1 MKNLLK
7 KKVDENIEVEKLTSW
22 QIIKAW
28 IASAAQDLKNS
39 LKHGGWRGAAAGF
52 AVAGVGMTFAACE
65 VEKVNVQIT
74 EVGLLDQIQTMLGEN
89 FSVSEQIKTAA
100 AQKFGN
106 NLVSLMSENTNGSGK
121 IVAFY
126 QEDGMLK
133 KATTEIELKANDFDA
148 KIYEYGTFTEEG
160 NTLSFYQN
168 NQEQT
173 VDTTGKFVLT
183 LPEGLAVIDTSVAET
198 KIANAVSAMQSQTLG
213 LQTDLDEVGKED
225 FKTLLGFVIDQ
236 AGTAQLPTLSLE
248 YDRVSN
254 QTTATYSY
262 LSLAGQTKIESGNIV
277 FEGNLIENDSL
288 NRTAAEEQLQ
298 AERAVISAN
307 RASVLE
313 EATYTTLFELDNFD
327 LNSVEL
333 EVAEKDSGG
342 DESQIE
348 ISNENYESF
357 DKFFADL
364 SGENLE
370 EFENAISETLRNGF
384 TRQDFLTIF
393 GGNSTLDNTST
404 FRIAFNYMD
413 SNQIDSI
420 KYVGLRNTTRIVAAT
435 MNLSSPIV
443 LDNISVVCYSGDIQ
457 EIVENGRLVG
467 ISYVDGEQ
475 TQEVRAGNNQ
485 MFVKVGQEY
494 RLIDYSDVI
503 NQFAREN
510 ISRIS
515 SDFAYTG
522 SLSLE
527 GEDLDFFNICMPLAA
542 AAGNIDAGTKLS
554 FVMVQGAGGT
564 TAEFG
569 TVYGVTIRAVDLNNN
584 QLYNL
589 RFIFDDPRTSIATST
604 VDMMKDAISRGQFS
618 VFDNGR
624 EEIMPESDIVL
635 EYPSDITEY
644 SIPAQKTEKA
654 N

>member
-1 MKNLLK
+1 MLK
-7 KKVDENIEVEKLTSW
+7 KNVDGNIEVEKLTNR

-28 IASAAQDLKNS
+28 IAGAAQDLKNS

-52 AVAGVGMTFAACE
+52 AVASVGMTFAACE

-74 EVGLLDQIQTMLGEN
+74 EVGSLDQIHAMLGEN

-133 KATTEIELKANDFDA
+133 KATTQVELKANDFDA

-160 NTLSFYQN
+160 NTISFYQN

-173 VDTTGKFVLT
+173 VDTTGKFVST
-183 LPEGLAVIDTSVAET
+183 LPEGLAVIDTRVAET
-198 KIANAVSAMQSQTLG
+198 KIANAISAMQSQTLG

-225 FKTLLGFVIDQ
+225 LKTMLGFVIDQ
-236 AGTAQLPTLSLE
+236 SGTAHLPTLTLE

-262 LSLAGQTKIESGNIV
+262 LSLAGQTKIESGSIV

-298 AERAVISAN
+298 TERAVIRAN

-327 LNSVEL
+327 SNSVEL
-333 EVAEKDSGG
+333 EVAEKNSGG

-357 DKFFADL
+357 DKFFKDL

-370 EFENAISETLRNGF
+370 EFKNAISETLRNEF
-384 TRQDFLTIF
+384 TEQDLVTIF
-393 GGNSTLDNTST
+393 GRGTSLANTST
-404 FRIAFNYMD
+404 LKIAFDFAEDEHISLLKYIGLVG
-413 SNQIDSI
+413 NQ
-420 KYVGLRNTTRIVAAT
+420 KIVAAT

-443 LDNISVVCYSGDIQ
+443 LNNISVVCYSGDIQ

-494 RLIDYSDVI
+494 RLIDYSDII

-515 SDFAYTG
+515 GDFSHTG

-527 GEDLDFFNICMPLAA
+527 GENLDFFNICMPLAA
-542 AAGNIDAGTKLS
+542 AAGNIDAGTKLT
-554 FVMVQGAGGT
+554 FVMVQGSSSTNSIFGT
-564 TAEFG
+564 TYNIA
-569 TVYGVTIRAVDLNNN
+569 IRAVDLQNN
-584 QLYNL
+584 QLYKL
-589 RFIFDDPRTSIATST
+589 GFVFDDARTSHTSII
-604 VDMMKDAISRGQFS
+604 DAIKDAISRGQFTVLDS
-618 VFDNGR
+618 GR

-644 SIPAQKTEKA
+644 SIPAQEKENA

>member
-7 KKVDENIEVEKLTSW
+7 KKVDENIEVEKLTNW

-52 AVAGVGMTFAACE
+52 AVASVGMTFAACE

-74 EVGLLDQIQTMLGEN
+74 EVGSLDQIQTMLGEN

-133 KATTEIELKANDFDA
+133 KATTQVELRANDFDA

-173 VDTTGKFVLT
+173 VDTTGKFVST
-183 LPEGLAVIDTSVAET
+183 LPEGLAVIDTRVAET
-198 KIANAVSAMQSQTLG
+198 KIANAISAMQSQELN
-213 LQTDLDEVGKED
+213 LQTGLDEVGKED

-236 AGTAQLPTLSLE
+236 AGTAHLPTLTLE

-262 LSLAGQTKIESGNIV
+262 LSLAGQTKIESGDIV

-288 NRTAAEEQLQ
+288 NRTAAQEQLQ
-298 AERAVISAN
+298 TERAVIRAN

-327 LNSVEL
+327 SNSVEL
-333 EVAEKDSGG
+333 EVAEKNSGG

-348 ISNENYESF
+348 ISNENYASF
-357 DKFFADL
+357 DEFFTDL

-370 EFENAISETLRNGF
+370 EFKNAISETLRNGF
-384 TRQDFLTIF
+384 TEQDLVTIF
-393 GGNSTLDNTST
+393 GRGTSLANTST
-404 FRIAFNYMD
+404 LKIAFDFAEDEHISLLKYIGLVG
-413 SNQIDSI
+413 NQ
-420 KYVGLRNTTRIVAAT
+420 KIVAAT

-443 LDNISVVCYSGDIQ
+443 LNNISVVCYSGDIQ

-485 MFVKVGQEY
+485 MFLKVGQEY
-494 RLIDYSDVI
+494 RLIDYSDMI

-515 SDFAYTG
+515 GDFSHTG

-527 GEDLDFFNICMPLAA
+527 GEDLDFFKLCMPLAVE
-542 AAGNIDAGTKLS
+542 AGKIGQETKLS
-554 FVMVQGAGGT
+554 FVSVQDNGGT
-564 TAEFG
+564 TDDFG
-569 TVYGVTIRAVDLNNN
+569 SAYSVVIKAVDLDND
-584 QLYNL
+584 QLYNYQ
-589 RFIFDDPRTSIATST
+589 FIFDDTTDPSKTPYER
-604 VDMMKDAISRGQFS
+604 VVDAISRKQFRIS
-618 VFDNGR
+618 DRGV
-624 EEIMPESDIVL
+624 EKIIPESDIML
-635 EYPSDITEY
+635 EYQSDITEY
-644 SIPAQKTEKA
+644 AIPQAEAEET

>member
-7 KKVDENIEVEKLTSW
+7 KKVDENIEVEKLTNW

-52 AVAGVGMTFAACE
+52 AVAGIGLTFAACE

-106 NLVSLMSENTNGSGK
+106 NLVSLMSENANGSGK

-173 VDTTGKFVLT
+173 VDTTGKFVST
-183 LPEGLAVIDTSVAET
+183 LPEGLAVIDTRVAET
-198 KIANAVSAMQSQTLG
+198 KIANAISAMQSQELN
-213 LQTDLDEVGKED
+213 LQTNLDEVGKED
-225 FKTLLGFVIDQ
+225 FKTLLGFVIDK
-236 AGTAQLPTLSLE
+236 AGTAHLPTLSLE

-262 LSLAGQTKIESGNIV
+262 LCLAGQTKIESGSIV

-298 AERAVISAN
+298 TERAVIRAN

-342 DESQIE
+342 EVNPPDEPELEPITFDSWQKVFELENGKVKDAIVKTLQDNLLTETMVKRIYGNSMTVADLSNGTIDLLKWGFDLQDGKIVSVNILGVRKGYPTEQSRRLRGANFALKQPISLASVVAKPVEDGSAYNQNSIYVNINNSEYLIDLSQIE
-348 ISNENYESF
+348 LASQESSYSLAFGYDAAAEIS
-357 DKFFADL
+357 D
-364 SGENLE
+364 
-370 EFENAISETLRNGF
+370 
-384 TRQDFLTIF
+384 Q
-393 GGNSTLDNTST
+393 
-404 FRIAFNYMD
+404 
-413 SNQIDSI
+413 
-420 KYVGLRNTTRIVAAT
+420 
-435 MNLSSPIV
+435 
-443 LDNISVVCYSGDIQ
+443 
-457 EIVENGRLVG
+457 
-467 ISYVDGEQ
+467 
-475 TQEVRAGNNQ
+475 
-485 MFVKVGQEY
+485 
-494 RLIDYSDVI
+494 
-503 NQFAREN
+503 
-510 ISRIS
+510 
-515 SDFAYTG
+515 
-522 SLSLE
+522 
-527 GEDLDFFNICMPLAA
+527 EDLDFFNICMPLAV
-542 AAGNIDAGTKLS
+542 AAGKIGQESKLS
-554 FVMVQGAGGT
+554 FVSVQGSSGT
-564 TAEFG
+564 TSDFG
-569 TVYGVTIRAVDLNNN
+569 SVYDVVIKAVDLNNN
-584 QLYNL
+584 QLYNFE
-589 RFIFDDPRTSIATST
+589 FIFDDARTSYKPIIEEI
-604 VDMMKDAISRGQFS
+604 KRAISDGQFRIS
-618 VFDNGR
+618 DRGV
-624 EEIMPESDIVL
+624 EKIIPESDIML
-635 EYPSDITEY
+635 EYQTDITEY
-644 SIPAQKTEKA
+644 TIPAQEKEKA

>member
-1 MKNLLK
+1 MKN
-7 KKVDENIEVEKLTSW
+7 VDGNIEVEKLTNR

-106 NLVSLMSENTNGSGK
+106 NLVSLMSENANGSGK

-133 KATTEIELKANDFDA
+133 KATTQIELKANYFDA

-173 VDTTGKFVLT
+173 VDTTGKFVST

-198 KIANAVSAMQSQTLG
+198 KIANAISAMQSQTLG
-213 LQTDLDEVGKED
+213 LQTDLDEVGKQD
-225 FKTLLGFVIDQ
+225 FKTLLGFVIEKDQ
-236 AGTAQLPTLSLE
+236 TAHLPTLTLE
-248 YDRVSN
+248 YDRASN

-298 AERAVISAN
+298 TERAVIRAN

-327 LNSVEL
+327 SNSVEL
-333 EVAEKDSGG
+333 EVAEKNSGG
-342 DESQIE
+342 DESQVE
-348 ISNENYESF
+348 ISTENYASF
-357 DKFFADL
+357 DEFFADL

-384 TRQDFLTIF
+384 TEQDLVTIF
-393 GGNSTLDNTST
+393 GRGTSLANTST
-404 FRIAFNYMD
+404 LKIAFDFAEDEHISLLKYIGLVG
-413 SNQIDSI
+413 NQ
-420 KYVGLRNTTRIVAAT
+420 KIVAAT

-443 LDNISVVCYSGDIQ
+443 LNNISVVCYSGDIQ

-494 RLIDYSDVI
+494 RLIDYSDII

-515 SDFAYTG
+515 GDFSHTG

-527 GEDLDFFNICMPLAA
+527 GENLDFFNICMPLAA
-542 AAGNIDAGTKLS
+542 AAGNIDAGTKLT
-554 FVMVQGAGGT
+554 FVMVQGSSSTNSIFGT
-564 TAEFG
+564 TYNIA
-569 TVYGVTIRAVDLNNN
+569 IRAVDLQNN
-584 QLYNL
+584 QLYKL
-589 RFIFDDPRTSIATST
+589 GFVFDDARTSHTSII
-604 VDMMKDAISRGQFS
+604 DAIKDAISRGQFTVLDS
-618 VFDNGR
+618 GR

-644 SIPAQKTEKA
+644 SIPAQEKENA

>member
-7 KKVDENIEVEKLTSW
+7 KKVDENIEVEKLTNW

-52 AVAGVGMTFAACE
+52 AVASVGMTFAACE

-74 EVGLLDQIQTMLGEN
+74 EVGSLDQIQTMLGEN

-133 KATTEIELKANDFDA
+133 KATTQVELRANDFDA

-173 VDTTGKFVLT
+173 VDTTGKFVST
-183 LPEGLAVIDTSVAET
+183 LPEGLAVIDTRVAET
-198 KIANAVSAMQSQTLG
+198 KIANAISAMQSQELN
-213 LQTDLDEVGKED
+213 LQTNLDEVGKED

-236 AGTAQLPTLSLE
+236 AGTAHLPTLTLE

-262 LSLAGQTKIESGNIV
+262 LSLAGQTKIESGDIV

-288 NRTAAEEQLQ
+288 NRTAAQEQLQ
-298 AERAVISAN
+298 TERAVIRAN

-327 LNSVEL
+327 SNSVEL
-333 EVAEKDSGG
+333 EVAEKNSGG

-348 ISNENYESF
+348 ISNENYASF
-357 DKFFADL
+357 DEFFTDL

-370 EFENAISETLRNGF
+370 EFKNAISETLRNGF
-384 TRQDFLTIF
+384 TEQDLVTIF
-393 GGNSTLDNTST
+393 GRGTSLANTST
-404 FRIAFNYMD
+404 LKIAFDFAEDEHISLLKYIGLVG
-413 SNQIDSI
+413 NQ
-420 KYVGLRNTTRIVAAT
+420 KIVAAT

-443 LDNISVVCYSGDIQ
+443 LNNISVVCYSGDIQ

-485 MFVKVGQEY
+485 MFLKVGQEY
-494 RLIDYSDVI
+494 RLIDYSDII

-515 SDFAYTG
+515 GDFSHTG

-527 GEDLDFFNICMPLAA
+527 GEDLDFFKLCMPLAVE
-542 AAGNIDAGTKLS
+542 AGKIGQETKLS
-554 FVMVQGAGGT
+554 FVSVQDNGGT
-564 TAEFG
+564 TDDFG
-569 TVYGVTIRAVDLNNN
+569 SAYSVVIKAVDLDND
-584 QLYNL
+584 QLYNYQ
-589 RFIFDDPRTSIATST
+589 FIFDDTTDPSKTPYER
-604 VDMMKDAISRGQFS
+604 VVDAISRKQFRIS
-618 VFDNGR
+618 DRGV
-624 EEIMPESDIVL
+624 EKIIPESDIML
-635 EYPSDITEY
+635 EYQSDITEY
-644 SIPAQKTEKA
+644 AIPQAEAEET

>member
-7 KKVDENIEVEKLTSW
+7 KKVDENIEVEKLTNW

-52 AVAGVGMTFAACE
+52 AVASVGMTFAACE

-74 EVGLLDQIQTMLGEN
+74 EVGSLDQIQTMLGEN

-106 NLVSLMSENTNGSGK
+106 NLVSLMSENANGSGK

-173 VDTTGKFVLT
+173 VDTTGKFVST

-198 KIANAVSAMQSQTLG
+198 KIANAISAMQSQTLG

-225 FKTLLGFVIDQ
+225 LKTMLGFVIDQ
-236 AGTAQLPTLSLE
+236 AGTAHLPTLTLE

-262 LSLAGQTKIESGNIV
+262 LSLGQTKIESGSIV

-298 AERAVISAN
+298 TERAVIRAN

-313 EATYTTLFELDNFD
+313 EAAYTTLFELDNFD
-327 LNSVEL
+327 SNSVEL
-333 EVAEKDSGG
+333 EVAEKNSGG

-357 DKFFADL
+357 DKFFKDL

-370 EFENAISETLRNGF
+370 EFKNAISETLRNEF
-384 TRQDFLTIF
+384 TEQDLVTIF
-393 GGNSTLDNTST
+393 GRGTSLANTST
-404 FRIAFNYMD
+404 LKIAFDFAEDEHISLLKYIGLVG
-413 SNQIDSI
+413 NQ
-420 KYVGLRNTTRIVAAT
+420 KIVAAT

-443 LDNISVVCYSGDIQ
+443 LNNISVVCYSGDIQ

-494 RLIDYSDVI
+494 RLIDYSDII

-515 SDFAYTG
+515 GDFSHTG

-527 GEDLDFFNICMPLAA
+527 GENLDFFNICMPLAA
-542 AAGNIDAGTKLS
+542 AAGNIDAGTKLT
-554 FVMVQGAGGT
+554 FVMVQGSSSTNSIFGT
-564 TAEFG
+564 TYNIA
-569 TVYGVTIRAVDLNNN
+569 IRAVDLQNN
-584 QLYNL
+584 QLYKL
-589 RFIFDDPRTSIATST
+589 GFVFDDARTSHTSII
-604 VDMMKDAISRGQFS
+604 DAIKDAISRGQFTVLDS
-618 VFDNGR
+618 GR

-644 SIPAQKTEKA
+644 SIPAQEKENA

>member
-1 MKNLLK
+1 MLK
-7 KKVDENIEVEKLTSW
+7 KNVDGNIEVEKLTNR

-28 IASAAQDLKNS
+28 IAGAAQDLKNS

-52 AVAGVGMTFAACE
+52 AVASVGMTFAACE

-74 EVGLLDQIQTMLGEN
+74 EVGSLDQIHAMLGEN

-133 KATTEIELKANDFDA
+133 KATTQVELKANDFDA

-160 NTLSFYQN
+160 NTISFYQN

-173 VDTTGKFVLT
+173 VDTTGKFVST
-183 LPEGLAVIDTSVAET
+183 LPEGLAVIDTRVAET
-198 KIANAVSAMQSQTLG
+198 KIANAISAMQSQELN

-225 FKTLLGFVIDQ
+225 FKTLLGFVIEKDQ
-236 AGTAQLPTLSLE
+236 TAHLPTLTLE
-248 YDRVSN
+248 YDRASN

-298 AERAVISAN
+298 TERAVINAN

-342 DESQIE
+342 DESQVE
-348 ISNENYESF
+348 ISTENYASF
-357 DKFFADL
+357 DEFFADL

-370 EFENAISETLRNGF
+370 KFENAISETLRNGF

-475 TQEVRAGNNQ
+475 TQEVRAGDNQ

-494 RLIDYSDVI
+494 RLIDYSDII
-503 NQFAREN
+503 NQFARAN
-510 ISRIS
+510 ISKIV

-522 SLSLE
+522 SASLE
-527 GEDLDFFNICMPLAA
+527 GEGLDFFNICMPLAV
-542 AAGNIDAGTKLS
+542 AAGKIGPETKLS
-554 FVMVQGAGGT
+554 FVSVQGSSGT
-564 TAEFG
+564 TSDFG
-569 TVYGVTIRAVDLNNN
+569 SVYDVVIKAVDLNND
-584 QLYNL
+584 QLYNFE
-589 RFIFDDPRTSIATST
+589 FIFDDSRTSYKPIIEEI
-604 VDMMKDAISRGQFS
+604 KRAISDGQFRIS
-618 VFDNGR
+618 DRGV
-624 EEIMPESDIVL
+624 EKIIPESDIML
-635 EYPSDITEY
+635 EYQTDITEY
-644 SIPAQKTEKA
+644 TIPQAEAEET

>member
-7 KKVDENIEVEKLTSW
+7 KKVDENIEVEKLTNW

-52 AVAGVGMTFAACE
+52 AVASVGMTFAACE

-74 EVGLLDQIQTMLGEN
+74 EVGSLDQIQTMLGEN

-133 KATTEIELKANDFDA
+133 KATTQVELKANDFDA

-160 NTLSFYQN
+160 NTISFYQN

-173 VDTTGKFVLT
+173 VDTTGKFVST
-183 LPEGLAVIDTSVAET
+183 LPEGLAVIDTRVAET
-198 KIANAVSAMQSQTLG
+198 KIANAISAMQSQELN

-236 AGTAQLPTLSLE
+236 AGTAHLPTLSLE

-262 LSLAGQTKIESGNIV
+262 LSLADQTTIESGNIV

-298 AERAVISAN
+298 TERAVIRAN

-327 LNSVEL
+327 SNSVEL

-342 DESQIE
+342 EVNPPDEPELEPITFNSWQEVFALGDGTVKDAIVKTLQENLLTDTQIKR
-348 ISNENYESF
+348 IFGN
-357 DKFFADL
+357 DMTVADL
-364 SGENLE
+364 SNGTIDLIKWGFDVQDNQISSINLLGVRKGYPTEQSRILRGSNFSFATPISLDGIVAMPVLEGSVNAENS
-370 EFENAISETLRNGF
+370 ISIFINGVEYSI
-384 TRQDFLTIF
+384 DLTQVKSATKQFSYSQNFIY
-393 GGNSTLDNTST
+393 TST
-404 FRIAFNYMD
+404 AEITD
-413 SNQIDSI
+413 
-420 KYVGLRNTTRIVAAT
+420 
-435 MNLSSPIV
+435 
-443 LDNISVVCYSGDIQ
+443 Q
-457 EIVENGRLVG
+457 EN
-467 ISYVDGEQ
+467 
-475 TQEVRAGNNQ
+475 
-485 MFVKVGQEY
+485 
-494 RLIDYSDVI
+494 
-503 NQFAREN
+503 
-510 ISRIS
+510 
-515 SDFAYTG
+515 
-522 SLSLE
+522 
-527 GEDLDFFNICMPLAA
+527 LDFFNICMPLAA
-542 AAGNIDAGTKLS
+542 AAGKIDAGAKLS
-554 FVMVQGAGGT
+554 FVMVQGASGT

-589 RFIFDDPRTSIATST
+589 RFVFDDASTSIQTST
-604 VDMMKDAISRGQFS
+604 IDLIKDAISRGQFS

-624 EEIMPESDIVL
+624 EEIMSESDIML

-644 SIPAQKTEKA
+644 SIPAQKTE
-654 N
+654 NVN

>member
-1 MKNLLK
+1 MLK
-7 KKVDENIEVEKLTSW
+7 KNVDGNIEVEKLTNR

-28 IASAAQDLKNS
+28 IAGAAQDLKNS

-74 EVGLLDQIQTMLGEN
+74 EVGSLDQIQTMLGEN
-89 FSVSEQIKTAA
+89 FSVSDQIKTAA

-173 VDTTGKFVLT
+173 VDTTGKFVST
-183 LPEGLAVIDTSVAET
+183 LPEGLAVIDTRVAET
-198 KIANAVSAMQSQTLG
+198 KIANAISAMQSQELN
-213 LQTDLDEVGKED
+213 LQTNLDEVGKED
-225 FKTLLGFVIDQ
+225 FKTLLGFVIEKDQ
-236 AGTAQLPTLSLE
+236 TAHLPTLTLE

-262 LSLAGQTKIESGNIV
+262 LSLADQTKIESGNIV

-288 NRTAAEEQLQ
+288 NRTAAQEQLQ
-298 AERAVISAN
+298 TERAVIRAN

-327 LNSVEL
+327 SNSVEL
-333 EVAEKDSGG
+333 EVAEKNSGG

-357 DKFFADL
+357 DKFFKDL

-370 EFENAISETLRNGF
+370 EFKNAISETLRNEF
-384 TRQDFLTIF
+384 TEQDLVTIF
-393 GGNSTLDNTST
+393 GRGTSLANTST
-404 FRIAFNYMD
+404 LKIAFDFAEDEHISLLKYIGLVG
-413 SNQIDSI
+413 NQ
-420 KYVGLRNTTRIVAAT
+420 KIVAAT

-443 LDNISVVCYSGDIQ
+443 LNNISVVCYSGDIQ

-494 RLIDYSDVI
+494 RLIDYSDII

-515 SDFAYTG
+515 GDFSHTG

-527 GEDLDFFNICMPLAA
+527 GENLDFFNICMPLAA
-542 AAGNIDAGTKLS
+542 AAGNIDAGTKLT
-554 FVMVQGAGGT
+554 FVMVQGSSSTNSIFGT
-564 TAEFG
+564 TYNIA
-569 TVYGVTIRAVDLNNN
+569 IRAVDLQNN
-584 QLYNL
+584 QLYKL
-589 RFIFDDPRTSIATST
+589 GFVFDDARTSHTSII
-604 VDMMKDAISRGQFS
+604 DAIKDAISRGQFTVLDS
-618 VFDNGR
+618 GR

-644 SIPAQKTEKA
+644 SIPAQEKENA

>member
-7 KKVDENIEVEKLTSW
+7 KKVDENIEVEKLTNW

-52 AVAGVGMTFAACE
+52 AVASVGMTFAACE

-74 EVGLLDQIQTMLGEN
+74 EVGSLDQIQTMLGEN

-133 KATTEIELKANDFDA
+133 KATTQIELKANDFDA

-173 VDTTGKFVLT
+173 VDTTGKFVST
-183 LPEGLAVIDTSVAET
+183 LPEGLAVIDTRVAET
-198 KIANAVSAMQSQTLG
+198 KIANAISAMQSQELN

-225 FKTLLGFVIDQ
+225 FKTLLGFVIEKDQ
-236 AGTAQLPTLSLE
+236 TAHLPTLSLE
-248 YDRVSN
+248 YDRASN

-288 NRTAAEEQLQ
+288 NRTAAQEQLQ
-298 AERAVISAN
+298 TERAVIRAN

-327 LNSVEL
+327 LNSVDL

-342 DESQIE
+342 EVDQPDEPELEPITFNSWQEVFELENGKVKDAIVKTLQDNLLTETMVKRIYGNSMTVADLSNGTIDLLKWGFDLQDGKIVSVNILGVRKGYPTEQSRRLRGANFALKQPISLASVVAKPVEDGSAYNQNSIYVNINNSEYLIDLSQIE
-348 ISNENYESF
+348 LASQESSYSLAFGYDAAAEIS
-357 DKFFADL
+357 D
-364 SGENLE
+364 
-370 EFENAISETLRNGF
+370 
-384 TRQDFLTIF
+384 Q
-393 GGNSTLDNTST
+393 
-404 FRIAFNYMD
+404 
-413 SNQIDSI
+413 
-420 KYVGLRNTTRIVAAT
+420 
-435 MNLSSPIV
+435 
-443 LDNISVVCYSGDIQ
+443 
-457 EIVENGRLVG
+457 
-467 ISYVDGEQ
+467 
-475 TQEVRAGNNQ
+475 
-485 MFVKVGQEY
+485 
-494 RLIDYSDVI
+494 
-503 NQFAREN
+503 
-510 ISRIS
+510 
-515 SDFAYTG
+515 
-522 SLSLE
+522 
-527 GEDLDFFNICMPLAA
+527 EDLDFFNICMPLAV
-542 AAGNIDAGTKLS
+542 AAGKIGQESKLS
-554 FVMVQGAGGT
+554 FVSVQGSSGT
-564 TAEFG
+564 TSDFG
-569 TVYGVTIRAVDLNNN
+569 SVYDVVIKAVDLNNN
-584 QLYNL
+584 QLYNFE
-589 RFIFDDPRTSIATST
+589 FIFDDARTSYKPIIEEI
-604 VDMMKDAISRGQFS
+604 KRAISDGQFRIS
-618 VFDNGR
+618 DRGV
-624 EEIMPESDIVL
+624 EKIIPESDIML
-635 EYPSDITEY
+635 EYQSDITEY
-644 SIPAQKTEKA
+644 SIPAQEKENA

>member
-1 MKNLLK
+1 MKN
-7 KKVDENIEVEKLTSW
+7 VDGNIEVEKLTNW

-74 EVGLLDQIQTMLGEN
+74 EVGSLDQIQTMLGEN
-89 FSVSEQIKTAA
+89 FSVSDQIKTAA

-106 NLVSLMSENTNGSGK
+106 NLVSLMSENANGSGK

-133 KATTEIELKANDFDA
+133 KATTQIELKANYFDA

-173 VDTTGKFVLT
+173 VDTTGKFVST

-198 KIANAVSAMQSQTLG
+198 KIANAISAMQSQTLG
-213 LQTDLDEVGKED
+213 LQTDLDEVGKQD
-225 FKTLLGFVIDQ
+225 FKTLLGFVIEKDQ
-236 AGTAQLPTLSLE
+236 TAHLPTLTLE

-298 AERAVISAN
+298 TERAVIRAN

-333 EVAEKDSGG
+333 EVAEKNSGG

-357 DKFFADL
+357 DKFFKDL

-370 EFENAISETLRNGF
+370 EFKNAISETLRNEF
-384 TRQDFLTIF
+384 TEQDLVTIF
-393 GGNSTLDNTST
+393 GRGTSLANTST
-404 FRIAFNYMD
+404 LKIAFDFAEDEHISLLKYIGLVG
-413 SNQIDSI
+413 NQ
-420 KYVGLRNTTRIVAAT
+420 KIVAAT

-443 LDNISVVCYSGDIQ
+443 LNNISVVCYSGDIQ

-494 RLIDYSDVI
+494 RLIDYSDII

-515 SDFAYTG
+515 GDFSHTG

-527 GEDLDFFNICMPLAA
+527 GENLDFFNICMPLAA
-542 AAGNIDAGTKLS
+542 AAGNIDAGTKLT
-554 FVMVQGAGGT
+554 FVMVQGSSSTNSIFGT
-564 TAEFG
+564 TYNIA
-569 TVYGVTIRAVDLNNN
+569 IRAVDLQNN
-584 QLYNL
+584 QLYKL
-589 RFIFDDPRTSIATST
+589 GFVFDDARTSHTSII
-604 VDMMKDAISRGQFS
+604 DAIKDAISRGQFTVLDS
-618 VFDNGR
+618 GR

-644 SIPAQKTEKA
+644 SIPAQEKENA

>member
-1 MKNLLK
+1 MLK
-7 KKVDENIEVEKLTSW
+7 KNVDGNIEVEKLTNR

-28 IASAAQDLKNS
+28 IAGAAQDLKNS

-74 EVGLLDQIQTMLGEN
+74 EVGSLDQIQTMLGEN
-89 FSVSEQIKTAA
+89 FSVSDQIKTAA

-106 NLVSLMSENTNGSGK
+106 NLVSLMSENANGSGK

-133 KATTEIELKANDFDA
+133 KATTQIELKANYFDA

-173 VDTTGKFVLT
+173 VDTTGKFVST

-198 KIANAVSAMQSQTLG
+198 KIANAISAMQSQTLG
-213 LQTDLDEVGKED
+213 LQTDLDEVGKQD
-225 FKTLLGFVIDQ
+225 FKTLLGFVIEKDQ
-236 AGTAQLPTLSLE
+236 TAHLPTLTLE

-298 AERAVISAN
+298 TERAVIRAN

-333 EVAEKDSGG
+333 EVAEKNSGG

-348 ISNENYESF
+348 ISNENYASF
-357 DKFFADL
+357 DEFFTDL

-370 EFENAISETLRNGF
+370 EFKNAISETLRNGF
-384 TRQDFLTIF
+384 TEQDLVTIF
-393 GGNSTLDNTST
+393 GRGTSLANTST
-404 FRIAFNYMD
+404 LKIAFDFAEDEHISLLKYIGLVG
-413 SNQIDSI
+413 NQ
-420 KYVGLRNTTRIVAAT
+420 KIVAAT

-443 LDNISVVCYSGDIQ
+443 LNNISVVCYSGDIQ

-485 MFVKVGQEY
+485 MFLKVGQEY
-494 RLIDYSDVI
+494 RLIDYSDMI

-515 SDFAYTG
+515 GDFSHTG

-527 GEDLDFFNICMPLAA
+527 GEDLDFFKLCMPLAVE
-542 AAGNIDAGTKLS
+542 AGKIGQETKLS
-554 FVMVQGAGGT
+554 FVSVQDNGGT
-564 TAEFG
+564 TDDFG
-569 TVYGVTIRAVDLNNN
+569 SAYSVVIKAVDLDND
-584 QLYNL
+584 QLYNYQ
-589 RFIFDDPRTSIATST
+589 FIFDDTTDPSKTPYER
-604 VDMMKDAISRGQFS
+604 VVDAISRKQFRIS
-618 VFDNGR
+618 DRGV
-624 EEIMPESDIVL
+624 EKIIPESDIML
-635 EYPSDITEY
+635 EYQSDITEY
-644 SIPAQKTEKA
+644 AIPQAEAEET

>member
-1 MKNLLK
+1 MLMKN
-7 KKVDENIEVEKLTSW
+7 VDGNIEVEKLTNW

-74 EVGLLDQIQTMLGEN
+74 EVGSLDQIQTMLGEN
-89 FSVSEQIKTAA
+89 FSVSDQIKTAA

-106 NLVSLMSENTNGSGK
+106 NLVSLMSENANGSGK

-133 KATTEIELKANDFDA
+133 KATTQIELKANYFDA

-173 VDTTGKFVLT
+173 VDTTGKFVST

-198 KIANAVSAMQSQTLG
+198 KIANAISAMQSQTLG
-213 LQTDLDEVGKED
+213 LQTDLDEVGKQD
-225 FKTLLGFVIDQ
+225 FKTLLGFVIEKDQ
-236 AGTAQLPTLSLE
+236 TAHLPTLTLE

-298 AERAVISAN
+298 TERAVIRAN

-333 EVAEKDSGG
+333 EVAEKNSGG

-357 DKFFADL
+357 DKFFKDL

-370 EFENAISETLRNGF
+370 EFKNAISETLRNEF
-384 TRQDFLTIF
+384 TEQDLVTIF
-393 GGNSTLDNTST
+393 GRGTSLANTST
-404 FRIAFNYMD
+404 LKIAFDFAEDEHISLLKYIGLVG
-413 SNQIDSI
+413 NQ
-420 KYVGLRNTTRIVAAT
+420 KIVAAT

-443 LDNISVVCYSGDIQ
+443 LNNISVVCYSGDIQ

-494 RLIDYSDVI
+494 RLIDYSDII

-515 SDFAYTG
+515 GDFSHTG

-527 GEDLDFFNICMPLAA
+527 GENLDFFNICMPLAA
-542 AAGNIDAGTKLS
+542 AAGNIDAGTKLT
-554 FVMVQGAGGT
+554 FVMVQGSSSTNSIFGT
-564 TAEFG
+564 TYNIA
-569 TVYGVTIRAVDLNNN
+569 IRAVDLQNN
-584 QLYNL
+584 QLYKL
-589 RFIFDDPRTSIATST
+589 GFVFDDARTSHTSII
-604 VDMMKDAISRGQFS
+604 DAIKDAISRGQFTVLDS
-618 VFDNGR
+618 GR

-644 SIPAQKTEKA
+644 SIPAQEKENA

>member
-1 MKNLLK
+1 MKN
-7 KKVDENIEVEKLTSW
+7 VDGNIEVEKLTNR

-74 EVGLLDQIQTMLGEN
+74 EVGSLDQIQTMLGEN
-89 FSVSEQIKTAA
+89 FSVSDQIKTAA

-106 NLVSLMSENTNGSGK
+106 NLVSLMSENANGSGK

-133 KATTEIELKANDFDA
+133 KATTQIELKANYFDA

-173 VDTTGKFVLT
+173 VDTTGKFVST

-198 KIANAVSAMQSQTLG
+198 KIANAISAMQSQTLG
-213 LQTDLDEVGKED
+213 LQTDLDEVGKQD
-225 FKTLLGFVIDQ
+225 FKTLLGFVIEKDQ
-236 AGTAQLPTLSLE
+236 TAHLPTLTLE

-298 AERAVISAN
+298 TERAVIRAN

-333 EVAEKDSGG
+333 EVAEKENEDPGDNIPDPITFNSWEEVFALGDGTVKDAIVKTLQENMLRDSVVK
-342 DESQIE
+342 E
-348 ISNENYESF
+348 IFGN
-357 DKFFADL
+357 DMTVADL
-364 SGENLE
+364 SNGTIDLIKWGFDIQDNQISSISLLGVRKGYPTEQSRMLRGSNFSFATPISLDGIVAMPVLEDSANAENS
-370 EFENAISETLRNGF
+370 ISIFINGVEYSIDLTLVEAATKQFSYSQNF
-384 TRQDFLTIF
+384 IY
-393 GGNSTLDNTST
+393 TST
-404 FRIAFNYMD
+404 AEITD
-413 SNQIDSI
+413 
-420 KYVGLRNTTRIVAAT
+420 
-435 MNLSSPIV
+435 
-443 LDNISVVCYSGDIQ
+443 Q
-457 EIVENGRLVG
+457 EN
-467 ISYVDGEQ
+467 
-475 TQEVRAGNNQ
+475 
-485 MFVKVGQEY
+485 
-494 RLIDYSDVI
+494 
-503 NQFAREN
+503 
-510 ISRIS
+510 
-515 SDFAYTG
+515 
-522 SLSLE
+522 
-527 GEDLDFFNICMPLAA
+527 LDFFNICMPLAA
-542 AAGNIDAGTKLS
+542 AAGKIDAGTKLS
-554 FVMVQGAGGT
+554 FVMVDGAGGT

-569 TVYGVTIRAVDLNNN
+569 PVYGVTIRAVDLNNN
-584 QLYNL
+584 QKYNL

-624 EEIMPESDIVL
+624 DEIMPKSDIVL

-644 SIPAQKTEKA
+644 SIPTQKTEKA

>member
-1 MKNLLK
+1 MLK
-7 KKVDENIEVEKLTSW
+7 KNVDGNIEVEKLTNR

-28 IASAAQDLKNS
+28 IAGAAQDLKNS

-74 EVGLLDQIQTMLGEN
+74 EVGSLDQIQTMLGEN
-89 FSVSEQIKTAA
+89 FSVSDQIKTAA

-106 NLVSLMSENTNGSGK
+106 NLVSLMSENANGSGK

-133 KATTEIELKANDFDA
+133 KATTQIELKANYFDA

-173 VDTTGKFVLT
+173 VDTTGKFVST

-198 KIANAVSAMQSQTLG
+198 KIANAISAMQSQTLG
-213 LQTDLDEVGKED
+213 LQTDLDEVGKQD
-225 FKTLLGFVIDQ
+225 FKTLLGFVIEKDQ
-236 AGTAQLPTLSLE
+236 TAHLPTLTLE

-298 AERAVISAN
+298 TERAVIRAN

-333 EVAEKDSGG
+333 EVAEKNSGG

-348 ISNENYESF
+348 ISNENYASF
-357 DKFFADL
+357 DEFFTDL

-370 EFENAISETLRNGF
+370 EFKTAISETLRNGF
-384 TRQDFLTIF
+384 TEQDLVTIF
-393 GGNSTLDNTST
+393 GRGASLANTST
-404 FRIAFNYMD
+404 LKIAFDFAEDEQISLLKYIGLVG
-413 SNQIDSI
+413 NQ
-420 KYVGLRNTTRIVAAT
+420 KIVAAT

-443 LDNISVVCYSGDIQ
+443 LNNISVVCYSGAIQ

-467 ISYVDGEQ
+467 ISYVDGGQ
-475 TQEVRAGNNQ
+475 TQEIRAGNNQ

-494 RLIDYSDVI
+494 RLIDYSDII

-515 SDFAYTG
+515 GDFSHTG

-527 GEDLDFFNICMPLAA
+527 GEDLDFFNSSMPYAVK
-542 AAGNIDAGTKLS
+542 AGKIETGTKLS
-554 FVMVQGAGGT
+554 FVTVKNEPVMANPKETKIIITGCDLQRNKKYILTFHFYLSDTPKTEEELYELVLEA
-564 TAEFG
+564 AEKG
-569 TVYGVTIRAVDLNNN
+569 DCELKEIGEENI
-584 QLYNL
+584 
-589 RFIFDDPRTSIATST
+589 
-604 VDMMKDAISRGQFS
+604 IS
-618 VFDNGR
+618 
-624 EEIMPESDIVL
+624 ESDIML

-644 SIPAQKTEKA
+644 AIPEKEA
-654 N
+654 EETN

>member
-1 MKNLLK
+1 MKN
-7 KKVDENIEVEKLTSW
+7 VDGNIEVEKLTNW

-74 EVGLLDQIQTMLGEN
+74 EVGSLDQIQTMLGEN
-89 FSVSEQIKTAA
+89 FSVSDQIKTAA

-106 NLVSLMSENTNGSGK
+106 NLVSLMSENANGSGK

-133 KATTEIELKANDFDA
+133 KATTQIELKANYFDA

-173 VDTTGKFVLT
+173 VDTTGKFVST

-198 KIANAVSAMQSQTLG
+198 KIANAISAMQSQTLG
-213 LQTDLDEVGKED
+213 LQTDLDEVGKQD
-225 FKTLLGFVIDQ
+225 FKTLLGFVIEKDQ
-236 AGTAQLPTLSLE
+236 TAHLPTLTLE

-298 AERAVISAN
+298 TERAVIRAN

-333 EVAEKDSGG
+333 EVAEKNSGG

-357 DKFFADL
+357 DKFFKDL

-370 EFENAISETLRNGF
+370 EFKNAISETLRNEF
-384 TRQDFLTIF
+384 TEQDLVTIF
-393 GGNSTLDNTST
+393 GRGTSLANTST
-404 FRIAFNYMD
+404 LKIAFDFAEDEHISLLKYIGLVG
-413 SNQIDSI
+413 NQ
-420 KYVGLRNTTRIVAAT
+420 KIVAAT

-443 LDNISVVCYSGDIQ
+443 LNNISVVCYSGDIQ

-494 RLIDYSDVI
+494 RLIDYSDII

-515 SDFAYTG
+515 GDFSHTG

-527 GEDLDFFNICMPLAA
+527 GENLDFFNICMPLAA
-542 AAGNIDAGTKLS
+542 AAGNIDAGTKLT
-554 FVMVQGAGGT
+554 FVMVQGSSSTNSIFGT
-564 TAEFG
+564 TYNIA
-569 TVYGVTIRAVDLNNN
+569 IRAVDLQNN
-584 QLYNL
+584 QLYKL
-589 RFIFDDPRTSIATST
+589 GF
-604 VDMMKDAISRGQFS
+604 
-618 VFDNGR
+618 VFD
-624 EEIMPESDIVL
+624 V
-635 EYPSDITEY
+635 
-644 SIPAQKTEKA
+644 A
-654 N
+654 

>member
-1 MKNLLK
+1 MLK
-7 KKVDENIEVEKLTSW
+7 KNVDGNIEVEKLTNR

-28 IASAAQDLKNS
+28 IAGAAQDLKNS

-74 EVGLLDQIQTMLGEN
+74 EVGSLDQIQTMLGEN
-89 FSVSEQIKTAA
+89 FSVSDQIKTAA

-106 NLVSLMSENTNGSGK
+106 NLVSLMSENANGSGK

-133 KATTEIELKANDFDA
+133 KATTQIELKANDFDA

-173 VDTTGKFVLT
+173 VDTTGKFVST
-183 LPEGLAVIDTSVAET
+183 LPEGLAVIDTRVAET
-198 KIANAVSAMQSQTLG
+198 KIANAISAMQSQELN

-225 FKTLLGFVIDQ
+225 FKTLLGFVIEQ
-236 AGTAQLPTLSLE
+236 AGTAHLPTLTLE
-248 YDRVSN
+248 YDRASN

-298 AERAVISAN
+298 TERAVIRAN

-327 LNSVEL
+327 SNSVDL
-333 EVAEKDSGG
+333 EVAEKGDGNEDPGDNIPDPITFNSWEEVFALGDGTVKDAIVKTLQENMLRDSVVK
-342 DESQIE
+342 E
-348 ISNENYESF
+348 IFGN
-357 DKFFADL
+357 DMTVADL
-364 SGENLE
+364 S
-370 EFENAISETLRNGF
+370 NGTIDLIKWGF
-384 TRQDFLTIF
+384 DIQD
-393 GGNSTLDNTST
+393 
-404 FRIAFNYMD
+404 
-413 SNQIDSI
+413 NQISSI
-420 KYVGLRNTTRIVAAT
+420 SLLGVRKGYPTEQSRMLRGSNFSFATPISLDGIVA
-435 MNLSSPIV
+435 MPV
-443 LDNISVVCYSGDIQ
+443 
-457 EIVENGRLVG
+457 
-467 ISYVDGEQ
+467 
-475 TQEVRAGNNQ
+475 
-485 MFVKVGQEY
+485 
-494 RLIDYSDVI
+494 
-503 NQFAREN
+503 
-510 ISRIS
+510 
-515 SDFAYTG
+515 
-522 SLSLE
+522 LE
-527 GEDLDFFNICMPLAA
+527 GSVNTENSISIFINGVEYSIDLTQVASASEQYSHSYGFVYDSTAEITDQENLDFFNICMPLAA
-542 AAGNIDAGTKLS
+542 AAGKIDAGTKLS
-554 FVMVQGAGGT
+554 FVMVDGAGGT

-569 TVYGVTIRAVDLNNN
+569 PVYGVTIRAVDLNNN
-584 QLYNL
+584 QKYNL

-624 EEIMPESDIVL
+624 DEIMPKSDIVL

-644 SIPAQKTEKA
+644 SIPTQKTEKA

>member
-1 MKNLLK
+1 MLK
-7 KKVDENIEVEKLTSW
+7 KKVDENIEVEKLTNR

-52 AVAGVGMTFAACE
+52 AVAGIGLTFAACE

-133 KATTEIELKANDFDA
+133 KATTQVELKANDFDA

-173 VDTTGKFVLT
+173 VDTTGKFVST
-183 LPEGLAVIDTSVAET
+183 LPEGLAVIDTRVAET
-198 KIANAVSAMQSQTLG
+198 KIANAISAMQSQELN

-225 FKTLLGFVIDQ
+225 FKTLLGFVIEKDQ
-236 AGTAQLPTLSLE
+236 TAHLPTLSLE
-248 YDRVSN
+248 YDRASN

-288 NRTAAEEQLQ
+288 NRTAAQEQLQ
-298 AERAVISAN
+298 TERAVIRAN

-327 LNSVEL
+327 SNSVEL
-333 EVAEKDSGG
+333 EVAEKNSGG

-348 ISNENYESF
+348 ISNENYASF
-357 DKFFADL
+357 DGFFADL

-384 TRQDFLTIF
+384 TEQDLVTIF
-393 GGNSTLDNTST
+393 GRGTSLANTST
-404 FRIAFNYMD
+404 LKIAFDFAEDEHISLLKYIGLVG
-413 SNQIDSI
+413 NQ
-420 KYVGLRNTTRIVAAT
+420 KIVAAT

-443 LDNISVVCYSGDIQ
+443 LNNISVVCYSGDIQ

-485 MFVKVGQEY
+485 MFLKVGQEY
-494 RLIDYSDVI
+494 RLIDYSDMI

-515 SDFAYTG
+515 GDFSHTG

-527 GEDLDFFNICMPLAA
+527 GEDLDFFKLCMPLAA
-542 AAGNIDAGTKLS
+542 AAGNIDAGTKLT
-554 FVMVQGAGGT
+554 FVMVQGSSSTNSIFGT
-564 TAEFG
+564 TYNIA
-569 TVYGVTIRAVDLNNN
+569 IRAVDLQNN
-584 QLYNL
+584 QLYKL
-589 RFIFDDPRTSIATST
+589 GFVFDDARTSHTSII
-604 VDMMKDAISRGQFS
+604 DAIKDAISRGQFTVLDS
-618 VFDNGR
+618 GR

-644 SIPAQKTEKA
+644 SIPTQKTEKA

>member
-7 KKVDENIEVEKLTSW
+7 KKVDENIEVEKLTNW

-74 EVGLLDQIQTMLGEN
+74 EVGSLDQIQTMLGEN

-121 IVAFY
+121 LVAFY

-133 KATTEIELKANDFDA
+133 KATTQVELRANDFDA

-173 VDTTGKFVLT
+173 VDTTGKFVST
-183 LPEGLAVIDTSVAET
+183 LPEGLAVIDTRVAET
-198 KIANAVSAMQSQTLG
+198 KIANAVSAMQSQELN

-236 AGTAQLPTLSLE
+236 AGTAHLPTLSLE
-248 YDRVSN
+248 YDRASN

-298 AERAVISAN
+298 TERAVIRAN

-327 LNSVEL
+327 SNSVEL
-333 EVAEKDSGG
+333 EVAEKENEDPG
-342 DESQIE
+342 DNIPNPITFNSWEEVFALGDGTVKDAIVKTLQENLLTDTQIKR
-348 ISNENYESF
+348 IFGN
-357 DKFFADL
+357 DMTVADL
-364 SGENLE
+364 S
-370 EFENAISETLRNGF
+370 NGTIDLIKWGF
-384 TRQDFLTIF
+384 DIQD
-393 GGNSTLDNTST
+393 
-404 FRIAFNYMD
+404 
-413 SNQIDSI
+413 NQISSI
-420 KYVGLRNTTRIVAAT
+420 SLLGVRKGYPTEQSRMLRGSNFSFATPISLDGIVA
-435 MNLSSPIV
+435 MPV
-443 LDNISVVCYSGDIQ
+443 
-457 EIVENGRLVG
+457 
-467 ISYVDGEQ
+467 
-475 TQEVRAGNNQ
+475 
-485 MFVKVGQEY
+485 
-494 RLIDYSDVI
+494 
-503 NQFAREN
+503 
-510 ISRIS
+510 
-515 SDFAYTG
+515 
-522 SLSLE
+522 LE
-527 GEDLDFFNICMPLAA
+527 GSANAENSISIFINGVEYSIDLTQVASASEQYSHSYGFVYDSTAEITDQENLDFFNICMPLAV
-542 AAGNIDAGTKLS
+542 AAGNIDAGAKLS
-554 FVMVQGAGGT
+554 FVMVQGSGST
-564 TAEFG
+564 NSEFG
-569 TVYGVTIRAVDLNNN
+569 TTYNITIKAVDLQNN

-589 RFIFDDPRTSIATST
+589 GFVFDDPRTSIATST
-604 VDMMKDAISRGQFS
+604 VDMIKDAINREQFRTT
-618 VFDNGR
+618 GGLA

-644 SIPAQKTEKA
+644 SIPTQKTEKA

>member
-7 KKVDENIEVEKLTSW
+7 KKVDENIEVEKLTNW

-52 AVAGVGMTFAACE
+52 AVASVGMTFAACE

-74 EVGLLDQIQTMLGEN
+74 EVGSLDQIQTMLGEN

-133 KATTEIELKANDFDA
+133 KATTQVELRANDFDA

-173 VDTTGKFVLT
+173 VDTTGKFVST
-183 LPEGLAVIDTSVAET
+183 LPEGLAVIDTRVAET
-198 KIANAVSAMQSQTLG
+198 KIANAISAMQSQELN

-225 FKTLLGFVIDQ
+225 FKTLLGFVIEKDQ
-236 AGTAQLPTLSLE
+236 TAHLPTLSLE
-248 YDRVSN
+248 YDRASN

-288 NRTAAEEQLQ
+288 NRTAAQEQLQ
-298 AERAVISAN
+298 TERAVIRAN

-327 LNSVEL
+327 SNSVEL
-333 EVAEKDSGG
+333 EVAEKNSGG

-348 ISNENYESF
+348 ISNENYASF
-357 DKFFADL
+357 DEFFTDL

-370 EFENAISETLRNGF
+370 EFKNAISETLRNGF
-384 TRQDFLTIF
+384 TEQDLVTIF
-393 GGNSTLDNTST
+393 GRGTSLANTST
-404 FRIAFNYMD
+404 LKIAFDFAEDEHISLLKYIGLVG
-413 SNQIDSI
+413 NQ
-420 KYVGLRNTTRIVAAT
+420 KIVAAT

-443 LDNISVVCYSGDIQ
+443 LNNISVVCYSGDIQ

-485 MFVKVGQEY
+485 MFLKVGQEY
-494 RLIDYSDVI
+494 RLIDYSDMI

-515 SDFAYTG
+515 GDFSHTG

-527 GEDLDFFNICMPLAA
+527 GEDLDFFKLCMPLAVE
-542 AAGNIDAGTKLS
+542 AGKIGQETKLS
-554 FVMVQGAGGT
+554 FVSVQDNGGT
-564 TAEFG
+564 TDDFG
-569 TVYGVTIRAVDLNNN
+569 SAYSVVIKAVDLDND
-584 QLYNL
+584 QLYNYQ
-589 RFIFDDPRTSIATST
+589 FIFDDTTDPSKTPYER
-604 VDMMKDAISRGQFS
+604 VVDAISRKQFRIS
-618 VFDNGR
+618 DRGV
-624 EEIMPESDIVL
+624 EKIIPESDIML
-635 EYPSDITEY
+635 EYQSDITEY
-644 SIPAQKTEKA
+644 AIPQAEAEET

>member
-7 KKVDENIEVEKLTSW
+7 KKVDENIEVEKLTNW

-52 AVAGVGMTFAACE
+52 AVASVGMTFAACE
-65 VEKVNVQIT
+65 VEKANVQIT
-74 EVGLLDQIQTMLGEN
+74 EVGSLDQIQTMLGEN

-121 IVAFY
+121 LVAFY

-133 KATTEIELKANDFDA
+133 KATAQVELRANDFDA

-173 VDTTGKFVLT
+173 VDTTGKFVST
-183 LPEGLAVIDTSVAET
+183 LPEGLAVIDTRVAET
-198 KIANAVSAMQSQTLG
+198 KIANAISAMQSQELN

-225 FKTLLGFVIDQ
+225 FKTLLGFVIEQ
-236 AGTAQLPTLSLE
+236 AGTAHLPTLTLE
-248 YDRVSN
+248 YDRASN

-277 FEGNLIENDSL
+277 FAGNLIENDSL

-298 AERAVISAN
+298 TERAVINAN

-348 ISNENYESF
+348 ISTENYASF
-357 DKFFADL
+357 DEFFADL
-364 SGENLE
+364 SGQALQ
-370 EFENAISETLRNGF
+370 EFQTAISETLRNGLSA
-384 TRQDFLTIF
+384 QDIITIY
-393 GGNSTLDNTST
+393 GVGATKGNSRT
-404 FRIAFNYMD
+404 FKIAFNAENTNEI
-413 SNQIDSI
+413 SEI
-420 KYVGLRNTTRIVAAT
+420 KYAGLVGDVRVTSATLRFV
-435 MNLSSPIV
+435 SPISTQDILV
-443 LDNISVVCYSGDIQ
+443 TNYSGQ
-457 EIVENGRLVG
+457 VQGVVENGKLVG
-467 ISYVDGEQ
+467 ISYVEDNVAKQ
-475 TQEVRAGNNQ
+475 VKAGSNQ
-485 MFVKVGQEY
+485 MFVKAGAGY
-494 RLIDYSDVI
+494 RLIDFSKVVGK
-503 NQFAREN
+503 FGKAN
-510 ISRIS
+510 ISKIV

-522 SLSLE
+522 SASLE
-527 GEDLDFFNICMPLAA
+527 GEDLDFFNICMPLAV
-542 AAGNIDAGTKLS
+542 AAGKIGPETKLS
-554 FVMVQGAGGT
+554 FVSVQGSGGT
-564 TAEFG
+564 TSDFG
-569 TVYGVTIRAVDLNNN
+569 SVYDVVIKAVDLNNN
-584 QLYNL
+584 QLYNFE
-589 RFIFDDPRTSIATST
+589 FIFDDTTDPSKSPYER
-604 VDMMKDAISRGQFS
+604 VVDAISRKQFRIS
-618 VFDNGR
+618 DRGV
-624 EEIMPESDIVL
+624 EKIIPESDIIL
-635 EYPSDITEY
+635 EYKDEITEY
-644 SIPAQKTEKA
+644 TIPQAEAEET

>member
-7 KKVDENIEVEKLTSW
+7 KKVDENIEVEKLTNW

-52 AVAGVGMTFAACE
+52 AVASVGMTFAACE

-74 EVGLLDQIQTMLGEN
+74 EVGSLDQIQAMLGEN

-133 KATTEIELKANDFDA
+133 KATTQIELKANDFDA

-173 VDTTGKFVLT
+173 VDTTGKFVST
-183 LPEGLAVIDTSVAET
+183 LPEGLAVIDTRVAET
-198 KIANAVSAMQSQTLG
+198 KIANAFSAMQSQELN
-213 LQTDLDEVGKED
+213 LQTNLDEVGKED
-225 FKTLLGFVIDQ
+225 FKTLLGFVIEQ
-236 AGTAQLPTLSLE
+236 AGTAHLPTLTLE

-298 AERAVISAN
+298 TERAVIRAN

-333 EVAEKDSGG
+333 EVAEKGDGNEDPGDNIPDPITFNSWEEVFALGDGTVKDAIVKTLQENMLRDSVVK
-342 DESQIE
+342 E
-348 ISNENYESF
+348 IFGN
-357 DKFFADL
+357 DMTVADL
-364 SGENLE
+364 S
-370 EFENAISETLRNGF
+370 NGTIDLIKWGF
-384 TRQDFLTIF
+384 DIQD
-393 GGNSTLDNTST
+393 
-404 FRIAFNYMD
+404 
-413 SNQIDSI
+413 NQISSI
-420 KYVGLRNTTRIVAAT
+420 SLLGVRKGYPTEQSRMLRGSNFSFATPISLDGIVA
-435 MNLSSPIV
+435 MPV
-443 LDNISVVCYSGDIQ
+443 
-457 EIVENGRLVG
+457 
-467 ISYVDGEQ
+467 
-475 TQEVRAGNNQ
+475 
-485 MFVKVGQEY
+485 
-494 RLIDYSDVI
+494 
-503 NQFAREN
+503 
-510 ISRIS
+510 
-515 SDFAYTG
+515 
-522 SLSLE
+522 LE
-527 GEDLDFFNICMPLAA
+527 GSVNTENSISIFINGVEYSIDLTQVASASEQYSHSYGFVYDSTAEITDQENLDFFNICMPLAA

-554 FVMVQGAGGT
+554 FVMVQGSGGT
-564 TAEFG
+564 NSIFG
-569 TVYGVTIRAVDLNNN
+569 TTYNIAIRAVDLQNN
-584 QLYNL
+584 QLYKL
-589 RFIFDDPRTSIATST
+589 GFVFDDPRTSIATST
-604 VDMMKDAISRGQFS
+604 VDIMKDAISRGQFT
-618 VFDNGR
+618 VLDGGR

>member
-7 KKVDENIEVEKLTSW
+7 KKVDENIEVEKLTNW

-52 AVAGVGMTFAACE
+52 AVASVGMTFAACE

-74 EVGLLDQIQTMLGEN
+74 EVGSLDQIQTMLGEN

-133 KATTEIELKANDFDA
+133 KATTQVELRANDFDA

-173 VDTTGKFVLT
+173 VDTTGKFVST

-198 KIANAVSAMQSQTLG
+198 KIANAISAMQSQTLG
-213 LQTDLDEVGKED
+213 LQTDLDEVGKQD
-225 FKTLLGFVIDQ
+225 FKTLLGFVIEKDQ
-236 AGTAQLPTLSLE
+236 TAHLPTLSLE
-248 YDRVSN
+248 YDRASN

-288 NRTAAEEQLQ
+288 NRTAAQEQLQ
-298 AERAVISAN
+298 TERAVIRAN

-327 LNSVEL
+327 SNSVEL
-333 EVAEKDSGG
+333 EVAEKNSGG

-348 ISNENYESF
+348 ISNENYASF
-357 DKFFADL
+357 DEFFTDL

-370 EFENAISETLRNGF
+370 EFKNAISETLRNGF
-384 TRQDFLTIF
+384 TEQDLVTIF
-393 GGNSTLDNTST
+393 GRGTSLANTST
-404 FRIAFNYMD
+404 LKIAFDFAEDEHISLLKYIGLVG
-413 SNQIDSI
+413 NQ
-420 KYVGLRNTTRIVAAT
+420 KIVAAT

-443 LDNISVVCYSGDIQ
+443 LNNISVVCYSGDIQ

-485 MFVKVGQEY
+485 MFLKVGQEY
-494 RLIDYSDVI
+494 RLIDYSDMI

-515 SDFAYTG
+515 GDFSHTG

-527 GEDLDFFNICMPLAA
+527 GEDLDFFKLCMPLAVE
-542 AAGNIDAGTKLS
+542 AGKIGQETKLS
-554 FVMVQGAGGT
+554 FVSVQDNGGT
-564 TAEFG
+564 TDDFG
-569 TVYGVTIRAVDLNNN
+569 SAYSVVIKAVDLDND
-584 QLYNL
+584 QLYNYQ
-589 RFIFDDPRTSIATST
+589 FIFDDTTDPSKTPYER
-604 VDMMKDAISRGQFS
+604 VVDAISRKQFRIS
-618 VFDNGR
+618 DRGV
-624 EEIMPESDIVL
+624 EKIIPESDIML
-635 EYPSDITEY
+635 EYQSDITEY
-644 SIPAQKTEKA
+644 AIPQAEAEET

>member
-1 MKNLLK
+1 MLK
-7 KKVDENIEVEKLTSW
+7 KNVDGNIEVEKLTNR

-28 IASAAQDLKNS
+28 IAGAAQDLKNS

-74 EVGLLDQIQTMLGEN
+74 EVGSLDQIQTMLGEN
-89 FSVSEQIKTAA
+89 FSVSDQIKTAA

-106 NLVSLMSENTNGSGK
+106 NLVSLMSENANGSGK

-133 KATTEIELKANDFDA
+133 KATTQIELKANYFDA

-173 VDTTGKFVLT
+173 VDTTGKFVST

-198 KIANAVSAMQSQTLG
+198 KIANAISAMQSQTLG
-213 LQTDLDEVGKED
+213 LQTDLDEVGKQD
-225 FKTLLGFVIDQ
+225 FKTLLGFVIEKDQ
-236 AGTAQLPTLSLE
+236 TAHLPTLTLE

-262 LSLAGQTKIESGNIV
+262 LSLAGQTKIESGSIV

-298 AERAVISAN
+298 TERAVINAN

-333 EVAEKDSGG
+333 EVAEKENEDPG
-342 DESQIE
+342 DNIPDPITFNSWEEVFALGDGTVKDAIVKTLQENLLTDTQIKR
-348 ISNENYESF
+348 IFGN
-357 DKFFADL
+357 DMTVADL
-364 SGENLE
+364 SNGTIDLIKWGFDIQDDQISSISLLGVRKGYPTEQSRMLRGSNFSFATPISLDGIVAMPVLEGSVNAENS
-370 EFENAISETLRNGF
+370 ISFFINGVEYSI
-384 TRQDFLTIF
+384 DLTQVASASEQYSHSYGF
-393 GGNSTLDNTST
+393 VYNSTAEITD
-404 FRIAFNYMD
+404 
-413 SNQIDSI
+413 
-420 KYVGLRNTTRIVAAT
+420 
-435 MNLSSPIV
+435 
-443 LDNISVVCYSGDIQ
+443 Q
-457 EIVENGRLVG
+457 EN
-467 ISYVDGEQ
+467 
-475 TQEVRAGNNQ
+475 
-485 MFVKVGQEY
+485 
-494 RLIDYSDVI
+494 
-503 NQFAREN
+503 
-510 ISRIS
+510 
-515 SDFAYTG
+515 
-522 SLSLE
+522 
-527 GEDLDFFNICMPLAA
+527 LDFFNICMPLAA
-542 AAGNIDAGTKLS
+542 AAGKIDAGAKLS
-554 FVMVQGAGGT
+554 FVMVQGSSST
-564 TAEFG
+564 NSEFG
-569 TVYGVTIRAVDLNNN
+569 TTFNITIRAVDLQNN

-589 RFIFDDPRTSIATST
+589 GFVFDDARTSHTSII
-604 VDMMKDAISRGQFS
+604 DAIKDAINREQFRTT
-618 VFDNGR
+618 GGLA

-644 SIPAQKTEKA
+644 SIPTQKTEKA

>member
-7 KKVDENIEVEKLTSW
+7 KKVDENIEVEKLTNW

-52 AVAGVGMTFAACE
+52 AVASVGMTFAACE

-133 KATTEIELKANDFDA
+133 KATTQVELKANDFDA

-173 VDTTGKFVLT
+173 VDTTGKFVST
-183 LPEGLAVIDTSVAET
+183 LPEGLAVIDTRVAET
-198 KIANAVSAMQSQTLG
+198 KIANAISAMQSQELN

-225 FKTLLGFVIDQ
+225 FKTLLGFVIEKDQ
-236 AGTAQLPTLSLE
+236 TAHLPTLSLE
-248 YDRVSN
+248 YDRASN

-298 AERAVISAN
+298 TERAVIRAN

-327 LNSVEL
+327 SNSVEL
-333 EVAEKDSGG
+333 EVAEKG
-342 DESQIE
+342 DGNEDPGDNIPDPITFNSWEEVFALGDGTAKDAIVKTLQENLLTDTQIKR
-348 ISNENYESF
+348 IFGN
-357 DKFFADL
+357 DMTVADL
-364 SGENLE
+364 S
-370 EFENAISETLRNGF
+370 NGTIDLIKWGF
-384 TRQDFLTIF
+384 DIQD
-393 GGNSTLDNTST
+393 
-404 FRIAFNYMD
+404 
-413 SNQIDSI
+413 NQISSI
-420 KYVGLRNTTRIVAAT
+420 NLLGVRKGYPTEQSRMLRGSNFSFATPISLDGIVA
-435 MNLSSPIV
+435 MPV
-443 LDNISVVCYSGDIQ
+443 
-457 EIVENGRLVG
+457 
-467 ISYVDGEQ
+467 
-475 TQEVRAGNNQ
+475 
-485 MFVKVGQEY
+485 
-494 RLIDYSDVI
+494 
-503 NQFAREN
+503 
-510 ISRIS
+510 
-515 SDFAYTG
+515 
-522 SLSLE
+522 LE
-527 GEDLDFFNICMPLAA
+527 GSANSENSISIFINGVEYSIDLTQVASASEQYSHSYGFVYDSTAEITDQENLDFFNICTPLAA

-569 TVYGVTIRAVDLNNN
+569 TVYGVTIRAVDLQNN

-624 EEIMPESDIVL
+624 EEIMPENDIVL

-644 SIPAQKTEKA
+644 SIPAQEKENA

>member
-1 MKNLLK
+1 MLK
-7 KKVDENIEVEKLTSW
+7 KNVDGNIEVEKLTNR

-74 EVGLLDQIQTMLGEN
+74 EVGSLNQIQTMLGEN

-100 AQKFGN
+100 VQKFGN
-106 NLVSLMSENTNGSGK
+106 NLVSLMSENANGSGK

-173 VDTTGKFVLT
+173 VDTTGKFVST

-198 KIANAVSAMQSQTLG
+198 KIANAISAMQSQTLG

-225 FKTLLGFVIDQ
+225 LKTMLGFVIEQ
-236 AGTAQLPTLSLE
+236 AGTAHLPTLTLE

-298 AERAVISAN
+298 TERAVIRAN

-313 EATYTTLFELDNFD
+313 EATYITLFELDNFD

-333 EVAEKDSGG
+333 EVAEKNSGG

-357 DKFFADL
+357 DEFFADL

-467 ISYVDGEQ
+467 VSYVDGEQ

-485 MFVKVGQEY
+485 MFVKLGQEY

-515 SDFAYTG
+515 GDFSHTSSA
-522 SLSLE
+522 SLE
-527 GEDLDFFNICMPLAA
+527 GEDLDFFNICMPLAV
-542 AAGNIDAGTKLS
+542 AAGKIGQESKLS
-554 FVMVQGAGGT
+554 FVSVQGSSGT
-564 TAEFG
+564 TSDFG
-569 TVYGVTIRAVDLNNN
+569 SVYDVVIKAVDLNNN
-584 QLYNL
+584 QLYNFE
-589 RFIFDDPRTSIATST
+589 FIFDDARTSYKPIIEEI
-604 VDMMKDAISRGQFS
+604 KRAISDGQFRIS
-618 VFDNGR
+618 DRGV
-624 EEIMPESDIVL
+624 EKIIPESDIML
-635 EYPSDITEY
+635 EYQTDITEY
-644 SIPAQKTEKA
+644 TIPAQEKEKA

>member
-7 KKVDENIEVEKLTSW
+7 KKVDENIEVEKLTNW

-52 AVAGVGMTFAACE
+52 AVASVGMTFAACE

-74 EVGLLDQIQTMLGEN
+74 EVGSFDQIQTMLGEN

-106 NLVSLMSENTNGSGK
+106 NLVSLMSENANGSGK

-173 VDTTGKFVLT
+173 VDTTGKFVST
-183 LPEGLAVIDTSVAET
+183 LPEGLAVIDTRVAET
-198 KIANAVSAMQSQTLG
+198 KIANAISAMQSQELN
-213 LQTDLDEVGKED
+213 LQTNLDEVGKED

-236 AGTAQLPTLSLE
+236 AGTANLPTLSLE

-298 AERAVISAN
+298 TERAVIRAN

-327 LNSVEL
+327 SNSVEL
-333 EVAEKDSGG
+333 EVAEKG
-342 DESQIE
+342 DGNEDPGDNIPDPITFNSWEEVFALGDGTAKDAIVKTLQENLLTDTQIKR
-348 ISNENYESF
+348 IFGN
-357 DKFFADL
+357 DMTVADL
-364 SGENLE
+364 S
-370 EFENAISETLRNGF
+370 NGTIDLIKWGF
-384 TRQDFLTIF
+384 DIQD
-393 GGNSTLDNTST
+393 
-404 FRIAFNYMD
+404 
-413 SNQIDSI
+413 NQISSI
-420 KYVGLRNTTRIVAAT
+420 NLLGVRKGYPTEQSRMLRGSNFSFATPISLDGIVA
-435 MNLSSPIV
+435 MPV
-443 LDNISVVCYSGDIQ
+443 
-457 EIVENGRLVG
+457 
-467 ISYVDGEQ
+467 
-475 TQEVRAGNNQ
+475 
-485 MFVKVGQEY
+485 
-494 RLIDYSDVI
+494 
-503 NQFAREN
+503 
-510 ISRIS
+510 
-515 SDFAYTG
+515 
-522 SLSLE
+522 LE
-527 GEDLDFFNICMPLAA
+527 GSANSENSISIFINGVEYSIDLTQVASASEQYSHSYGFVYDSTAEITDQENLDFFNICTPLAA

-569 TVYGVTIRAVDLNNN
+569 TVYGVTIRAVDLQNN

-624 EEIMPESDIVL
+624 EEIMPENDIVL

-644 SIPAQKTEKA
+644 SIPAQEKENA

>member
-7 KKVDENIEVEKLTSW
+7 KKVDENIEVEKLTNW

-52 AVAGVGMTFAACE
+52 AVASVGMTFAACE

-74 EVGLLDQIQTMLGEN
+74 EVGSLDQIQTMLGEN

-106 NLVSLMSENTNGSGK
+106 NLVSLMSENANGSGK

-173 VDTTGKFVLT
+173 VDTTGKFVST
-183 LPEGLAVIDTSVAET
+183 LPEGLAVIDTRVAET
-198 KIANAVSAMQSQTLG
+198 KIANAISAMQSQELN

-225 FKTLLGFVIDQ
+225 LKTMLGFVIDQ
-236 AGTAQLPTLSLE
+236 AGTAHLPTLTLE

-262 LSLAGQTKIESGNIV
+262 LSLADQTKIESGNIV

-288 NRTAAEEQLQ
+288 NRTAAQEQLQ
-298 AERAVISAN
+298 TERAVIRAN

-327 LNSVEL
+327 SNSVEL
-333 EVAEKDSGG
+333 EVAEKNSGG

-357 DKFFADL
+357 DKFFKDL

-370 EFENAISETLRNGF
+370 EFKNAISETLRNEF
-384 TRQDFLTIF
+384 TEQDLVTIF
-393 GGNSTLDNTST
+393 GRGTSLANTST
-404 FRIAFNYMD
+404 LKIAFDFAEDEHISLLKYIGLVG
-413 SNQIDSI
+413 NQ
-420 KYVGLRNTTRIVAAT
+420 KIVAAT

-443 LDNISVVCYSGDIQ
+443 LNNISVVCYSGDIQ

-494 RLIDYSDVI
+494 RLIDYSDMI

-515 SDFAYTG
+515 GDFSHTG

-527 GEDLDFFNICMPLAA
+527 GEDLDFFKLCMPLAVE
-542 AAGNIDAGTKLS
+542 AGKIGQETKLS
-554 FVMVQGAGGT
+554 FVSVQDNGGT
-564 TAEFG
+564 TDDFG
-569 TVYGVTIRAVDLNNN
+569 SAYSVVIKAVDLDND
-584 QLYNL
+584 QLYNYQ
-589 RFIFDDPRTSIATST
+589 FIFDDTTDPSKTPYER
-604 VDMMKDAISRGQFS
+604 VVDAISRKQFRIS
-618 VFDNGR
+618 DRGV
-624 EEIMPESDIVL
+624 EKIIPESDIML
-635 EYPSDITEY
+635 EYQSDITEY
-644 SIPAQKTEKA
+644 AIPQAEAEET

>member
-7 KKVDENIEVEKLTSW
+7 KKVDENIEVEKLTNW

-52 AVAGVGMTFAACE
+52 AVASVGMTFAACE

-74 EVGLLDQIQTMLGEN
+74 EVGSFDQIQTMLGEN

-133 KATTEIELKANDFDA
+133 KATTQVELRANDFDA

-173 VDTTGKFVLT
+173 VDTTGKFVST
-183 LPEGLAVIDTSVAET
+183 LPEGLAVIDTRVAET
-198 KIANAVSAMQSQTLG
+198 KIANAISAMQSQELN
-213 LQTDLDEVGKED
+213 LQTGLDEVGKED

-236 AGTAQLPTLSLE
+236 AGTAHLPTLTLE

-262 LSLAGQTKIESGNIV
+262 LSLAGQTKIESGDIV

-288 NRTAAEEQLQ
+288 NRTAAQEQLQ
-298 AERAVISAN
+298 TERAVIRAN

-327 LNSVEL
+327 SNSVEL
-333 EVAEKDSGG
+333 EVAEKNSGG

-348 ISNENYESF
+348 ISNENYASF
-357 DKFFADL
+357 DEFFTDL

-370 EFENAISETLRNGF
+370 EFKNAISETLRNGF
-384 TRQDFLTIF
+384 TEQDLVTIF
-393 GGNSTLDNTST
+393 GRGTSLANTST
-404 FRIAFNYMD
+404 LKIAFDFAEDEHISLLKYIGLVG
-413 SNQIDSI
+413 NQ
-420 KYVGLRNTTRIVAAT
+420 KIVAAT

-443 LDNISVVCYSGDIQ
+443 LNNISVVCYSGDIQ

-494 RLIDYSDVI
+494 RLIDYSDII

-515 SDFAYTG
+515 GDFSHTG

-527 GEDLDFFNICMPLAA
+527 GEDLDFFKLCMPLAVE
-542 AAGNIDAGTKLS
+542 AGKIGQETKLS
-554 FVMVQGAGGT
+554 FVSVQDNGGT
-564 TAEFG
+564 TDDFG
-569 TVYGVTIRAVDLNNN
+569 SAYSVVIKAVDLDND
-584 QLYNL
+584 QLYNYQ
-589 RFIFDDPRTSIATST
+589 FIFDDTTDPSKTPYER
-604 VDMMKDAISRGQFS
+604 VVDAISRKQFRIS
-618 VFDNGR
+618 DRGV
-624 EEIMPESDIVL
+624 EKIIPESDIML
-635 EYPSDITEY
+635 EYQSDITEY
-644 SIPAQKTEKA
+644 AIPQAEAEET